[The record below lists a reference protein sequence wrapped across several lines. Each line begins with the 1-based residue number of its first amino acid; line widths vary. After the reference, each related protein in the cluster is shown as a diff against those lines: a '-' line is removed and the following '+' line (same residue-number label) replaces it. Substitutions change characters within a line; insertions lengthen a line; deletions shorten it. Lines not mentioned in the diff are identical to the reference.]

1 MTFLSTALA
10 HWRSL
15 IIALAGVV
23 LVLFASR
30 GPEAMPGDDPAC
42 SQELAA
48 MDAGEILT
56 ERLEILSWNI
66 QKASNQGWQEDLA
79 RFGEGVQL
87 AFIQEAALE
96 APLVETIDSTEYRSF
111 AQGYTTANKSTGVMT
126 LSSSAPS
133 ISCNYQ
139 SVEPWLG
146 TPKATG
152 VTYHKVAGLVHPLLA
167 VNLHAVNFAMGVK
180 EYRDQIHTIKSLL
193 ISHEGPI
200 IVAGDLNT
208 WSERRQQLVDEFMLT
223 HGLQPVVFTPD
234 LRTRVFGRAL
244 DHVYVRGLEAEQ
256 AEVIEVETSDHN
268 ALRMSL
274 RFLEWSD

>member
-1 MTFLSTALA
+1 MAMLNTFIT

-15 IIALAGVV
+15 IVTFAAVI
-23 LVLFASR
+23 LVLFAAR
-30 GPEAMPGDDPAC
+30 GPEAMPGEDPAC
-42 SQELAA
+42 SDEIANLQ
-48 MDAGEILT
+48 AGEILS

-79 RFGEGVQL
+79 RFGEGVHL

-111 AQGYTTANKSTGVMT
+111 AAGYATNERSTGVMT

-152 VTYHKVAGLVHPLLA
+152 VTFHEVAGLAEPLLA
-167 VNLHAVNFAMGVK
+167 VNLHAVNFAMGIK
-180 EYRDQIHTIKSLL
+180 EYREQIHLIKDLVTH
-193 ISHEGPI
+193 HEGPI
-200 IVAGDLNT
+200 IVASDANAWWMNSCRNT
-208 WSERRQQLVDEFMLT
+208 ACTRWFSPRIIAPVCSGVSWTMSTYAAWRRNTPRPSRSAPRTTT
-223 HGLQPVVFTPD
+223 HC
-234 LRTRVFGRAL
+234 A
-244 DHVYVRGLEAEQ
+244 
-256 AEVIEVETSDHN
+256 
-268 ALRMSL
+268 
-274 RFLEWSD
+274 